1 MLSPASKGG
10 REIHFRSDLT
20 KTSVPV
26 MKLFS
31 EIIFLLKKIFFFIWH
46 RLKASILKEL

>member
-31 EIIFLLKKIFFFIWH
+31 EIIFFIKKIIFF
-46 RLKASILKEL
+46 LYGTD